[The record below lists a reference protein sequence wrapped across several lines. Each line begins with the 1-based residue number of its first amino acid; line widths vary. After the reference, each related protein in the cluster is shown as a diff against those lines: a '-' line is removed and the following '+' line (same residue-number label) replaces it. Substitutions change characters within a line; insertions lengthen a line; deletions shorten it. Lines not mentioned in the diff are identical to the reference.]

1 MKKLYYILGLALLAV
16 SVWLFFIPAFQGDL
30 TVNPSIVLG
39 SFELRWY
46 GLIIGLA
53 ILAAYLVSRK
63 YAWRFG
69 ISETDIDDFTF
80 WAVIFGIIGARAYYV
95 LFNIPYFSTDWIEV
109 LKIWHGGLSI
119 YGGIIGG
126 ALFAYI
132 YTRKKA
138 YTFNQLFDVIAL
150 GLPLGQAIG
159 RLGNFFNQEAF
170 GSPTNLPWKMFVEPQ
185 YRPVMYSQNSFFHPA
200 FVYEIIA
207 NLIIFCI
214 LQKLLGKGRS
224 GTIGWAYLGLY
235 SLVRFFI
242 EAIRVDSFFVSGL
255 RVDQVVSALILL
267 ISGIMI
273 MRKR

>member
-1 MKKLYYILGLALLAV
+1 MKKLYYILGLALLAT
-16 SVWLFFIPAFQGDL
+16 SVWLFFIPAFQGHL
-30 TVNPSIVLG
+30 LVSPVITIG
-39 SFELRWY
+39 AFELRWY
-46 GLIIGLA
+46 GLIIGIA

-69 ISETDIDDFTF
+69 ISQEDIDDFTF

-95 LFNIPYFSTDWIEV
+95 LFNISYFSTDWIEV

-138 YTFNQLFDVIAL
+138 YTFNQLFDVVAL
-150 GLPLGQAIG
+150 GLPLGQAVG

-170 GSPTNLPWKMFVEPQ
+170 GGPTNLAWKMFVEPQ
-185 YRPVMYSQNSFFHPA
+185 HRPVMYSQNNFFHPA
-200 FVYEIIA
+200 FAYEIIA
-207 NLIIFCI
+207 NLIIFFI
-214 LQKLLGKGRS
+214 LQRLLGKGRS
-224 GTIGWAYLGLY
+224 GTIGWTYLGLY

-242 EAIRVDSFFVSGL
+242 EAIRVDSFFVNGL
-255 RVDQVVSALILL
+255 RADQVVSVVVLL